1 MKIVN
6 RNIRLFSAVMALNF
20 LFFSCTQYEETNES
34 ENSSVM
40 SNSIMSRTAIDTNLS
55 GEDLFKSIFFGL
67 GSFSEGITLL
77 EDNVRLAN
85 SLEESVRDEMIRNA
99 DSLISEIRN
108 VDAAFFENFRDKITS
123 RDHFLIE
130 SALQD
135 ATFQIRRHI
144 DIFLPGLRGFI
155 DYIENDVRTNGVVLE
170 TNQDL
175 DNYIN
180 QLQEEN
186 ANNELLNQNII
197 SSGDGEEVAAFAT
210 IVWAVAAVVYFAVAV
225 HNTIGVTALVYFKVA
240 FWGPKLKSAAIE
252 KYRGVEQLNEDQLK
266 VEILIDQIANYEFN

>member
-1 MKIVN
+1 MKIAH
-6 RNIRLFSAVMALNF
+6 RNIRLFSTIMAINF
-20 LFFSCTQYEETNES
+20 LFFSCAQYEELDES
-34 ENSSVM
+34 QSQVSIDNSSF
-40 SNSIMSRTAIDTNLS
+40 SRNAIETTLS

-67 GSFSEGITLL
+67 GSFSENITLL
-77 EDNVRLAN
+77 EDNVRLASN
-85 SLEESVRDEMIRNA
+85 LEDDVRQEMIRNT

-108 VDAAFFENFRDKITS
+108 GDSDFFERFRENITS

-135 ATFQIRRHI
+135 ATFQIRRNI

-155 DYIENDVRTNGVVLE
+155 DYIENDVRNNGVVLE

-180 QLQEEN
+180 RLQEEN

-197 SSGDGEEVAAFAT
+197 SSGDGEDVAAFAT

-240 FWGPKLKSAAIE
+240 FWGPSLKSAAIQ

-266 VEILIDQIANYEFN
+266 VEILIDQIANYDFN